1 MKNFSIFFFYR
12 NKTVFGL
19 IILILN
25 IKVHNQMPKK
35 KPPAPT
41 FIIDEQFQN
50 LDTVAL
56 KSSLTTYRERFN
68 DMKSKRNYIQM
79 DRDMVQSFYDNS
91 RKEIEDLR
99 IQIMNKESDSQ
110 KVEEEHQ
117 MEQRVYLHK
126 VKQLEYEQEKTNK
139 DIEVDGEGAKKIET
153 DYFDQRLTDMTKDKL
168 KLKSNYIDNEKVNIV
183 NVTKIEEK
191 NDKVY
196 DTYEKEF
203 NMKLKDLIAKY
214 ELRLAK
220 LREELELKLKVEIH
234 ELEER
239 KNLHIN
245 ELINNHEKAFAELKK
260 YYNDITAE
268 NLNLIKSQKVNLD
281 L

>member
-1 MKNFSIFFFYR
+1 
-12 NKTVFGL
+12 
-19 IILILN
+19 
-25 IKVHNQMPKK
+25 MPKK